1 MVLGATFGLVFGV
14 LIGTVFNYLIVGI
27 ASGIS
32 LGIVIG
38 STINRNDPFNK
49 KIQISGKTAEAMAS
63 KIIFEAEQHR
73 KNQDR
78 YNNIKSSSK
87 KEEKRQLNIH
97 KEYWQN

>member
-73 KNQDR
+73 KNRDR
-78 YNNIKSSSK
+78 YNYMKINSDD
-87 KEEKRQLNIH
+87 EG
-97 KEYWQN
+97 